1 MNIIPKPVAT
11 QINEGNFTLNT
22 QCEVWFPA
30 DEDKWSIAAEYLGN
44 WVKQTTG
51 HQPRLQPFKQKF
63 TSTRINVLYIVY
75 DPSVTMPEGYV
86 LEVRPKAVVITAS
99 TPLGAFYGVQTLRQ
113 LFPVKAG
120 PDGWQAP
127 CCRIEDYPR
136 FSYRGMHLDVAR
148 HFFPVSFVKKYIDL
162 LAFHKINTFHWH
174 LTDDQGWRIQINKY
188 PKLQQNAA
196 YRKETLIGHYSDSP
210 QRFDGKRY
218 GGFYTQQ
225 EIKEVVEYAQKRF
238 VTIVPEIEMPGHALA
253 ALSAYPELGCT
264 GGPYEAA
271 TLWGVFDDVFCAGN
285 DQTFQFMENVL
296 KEVCGLFP
304 GQYIHVGGDECPKT
318 RWKTCPKCQ
327 KRMQTEGLKDEHELQ
342 SYFIQRAGKI
352 LEKYNKRLIGWDEI
366 LEGGL
371 APNATVMSWRG
382 TEGGI
387 AAARSNHDAIMTPG
401 SHCYFDYYQGDPNT
415 EPLAISG
422 YTTLEKVYSVEPVP
436 EELSPEE
443 SKHIIGAQ
451 ANLWAEY
458 IPTPEKAE
466 YMAYPRVC
474 ALSEVVWSPKADR
487 NWPDFSKRI
496 QAHFPRL
503 DALGVNYSKS
513 FYSVVCSFAEGKVKM
528 ETAAPDVEIRYT
540 LDGKTPTLKS
550 SKYTQPVALEKSA
563 TVQALCFKD
572 GRALG
577 APAKVSYSLHK
588 ASGKPYTL
596 TKQPKQYT
604 GGETYALTN
613 GVSGG
618 LKTWNNWVGLV
629 NNDLD
634 PVIDFGKTTNFNR
647 VTTHFVNSK
656 IAWIHPPRS
665 VSIFAS
671 DDGKRFKLLSIKV
684 INVDELSGNTIET
697 VKFDVPGARGRY
709 LKMIVETTGV
719 IPEGFPGAGNGAW
732 LFLDEIEV
740 E

>member
-1 MNIIPKPVAT
+1 MRLFSFFSLLLFFLSYSLFCQSNDNLNIIPKPVAT

-253 ALSAYPELGCT
+253 ALSAYPLG
-264 GGPYEAA
+264 
-271 TLWGVFDDVFCAGN
+271 
-285 DQTFQFMENVL
+285 
-296 KEVCGLFP
+296 
-304 GQYIHVGGDECPKT
+304 
-318 RWKTCPKCQ
+318 
-327 KRMQTEGLKDEHELQ
+327 
-342 SYFIQRAGKI
+342 
-352 LEKYNKRLIGWDEI
+352 
-366 LEGGL
+366 
-371 APNATVMSWRG
+371 
-382 TEGGI
+382 
-387 AAARSNHDAIMTPG
+387 
-401 SHCYFDYYQGDPNT
+401 
-415 EPLAISG
+415 
-422 YTTLEKVYSVEPVP
+422 
-436 EELSPEE
+436 
-443 SKHIIGAQ
+443 
-451 ANLWAEY
+451 
-458 IPTPEKAE
+458 
-466 YMAYPRVC
+466 
-474 ALSEVVWSPKADR
+474 
-487 NWPDFSKRI
+487 
-496 QAHFPRL
+496 
-503 DALGVNYSKS
+503 
-513 FYSVVCSFAEGKVKM
+513 
-528 ETAAPDVEIRYT
+528 
-540 LDGKTPTLKS
+540 
-550 SKYTQPVALEKSA
+550 
-563 TVQALCFKD
+563 
-572 GRALG
+572 
-577 APAKVSYSLHK
+577 
-588 ASGKPYTL
+588 
-596 TKQPKQYT
+596 
-604 GGETYALTN
+604 
-613 GVSGG
+613 
-618 LKTWNNWVGLV
+618 
-629 NNDLD
+629 
-634 PVIDFGKTTNFNR
+634 
-647 VTTHFVNSK
+647 
-656 IAWIHPPRS
+656 
-665 VSIFAS
+665 
-671 DDGKRFKLLSIKV
+671 RF
-684 INVDELSGNTIET
+684 
-697 VKFDVPGARGRY
+697 
-709 LKMIVETTGV
+709 
-719 IPEGFPGAGNGAW
+719 
-732 LFLDEIEV
+732 
-740 E
+740 